1 MSYGPQDDVAECT
14 MMHPAR
20 LFCGFFCAQIQKA
33 EHRPTRSSYPRKGAK
48 MPTKTTINPQLAA
61 LKLIQALFDS
71 GWINAETYSNVLAR
85 YQVVK

>member
-1 MSYGPQDDVAECT
+1 
-14 MMHPAR
+14 
-20 LFCGFFCAQIQKA
+20 
-33 EHRPTRSSYPRKGAK
+33 

-71 GWINAETYSNVLAR
+71 GRINVETYSNVLAR